1 MNNKVMYWMTAL
13 IAGIFCL
20 TAVPADAKPAGGP
33 GGGGKPPAVAKPG
46 PAAKP
51 PAAKPPASG
60 KKVYPVPGAHGGHHA
75 PAPAHRPPE
84 PAHHH
89 KDKHHHHS
97 GSAFAGGLIGGFLGA
112 LIEPAPPPRPAPHYE
127 DRQERIWVEGQWVYG
142 TDSWGRRTQVWEP
155 GHWEVRTVR
164 VWVE

>member
-1 MNNKVMYWMTAL
+1 MNNKVMYWMTVL

-33 GGGGKPPAVAKPG
+33 GGGGKPPAAAKPSPA

-51 PAAKPPASG
+51 TGG
-60 KKVYPVPGAHGGHHA
+60 KKVYPVPGAHGGGHAA
-75 PAPAHRPPE
+75 PAPSGHRGGGH
-84 PAHHH
+84 PAPTHH
-89 KDKHHHHS
+89 KDKHHHS

-127 DRQERIWVEGQWVYG
+127 DRQERVWVEGQWVYG